1 MSATQGGEAG
11 MIRKLPE
18 LVINQIAA
26 GEVVQRPANAVKE
39 LIENSLDAQATQI
52 TISARAGGLKLLQ
65 VQDNG
70 KGIARADMDIVCERH
85 TTSKLREL
93 EDLQTIASFGFR
105 GEALASVSHVAHVSL
120 TSRTAD
126 APCAYTCE
134 YADGKPKA
142 PTRLCAGNAGTTV
155 TVEDLFFNQPT
166 RTTALKS
173 ATDELNKIA
182 DVVTR
187 YAVHNPAVSFTL
199 RRFGAGSDLRTPGS
213 GTVPAAITALFGS
226 TVAKDM
232 VALETK
238 SAKLFFELRGWLA
251 RPLFLGP
258 VANGGRSSKKSMFML
273 FINERS
279 VECRQLKQAID
290 LLFSTQDV
298 VCPLVYLDLKIDP
311 RRVDVN
317 CHPTKNHVQFL
328 DQTAVFERVQEVIED
343 ALTGCVQQSR
353 CHATLSASPSGGRPM
368 TNQSIT
374 EFCSTSKKETT
385 TTVVVSEELGGP
397 SLNKISSDAPKKLYD
412 HQLIRTDS
420 SEQRLTA
427 FLTPNAN
434 APDSSSSSAL
444 FTQLSQSTTR
454 RVCVELN
461 ASQQNKSPASNL
473 GENGGSQSTSQR
485 SEGAIVTSDI
495 VIELEGAY
503 GEETGEP
510 TWRRVQL
517 QSIDTLRRKVC
528 QTASAT
534 LRDLFKSHTFVGCV
548 DPRRALIQH
557 LTTLYMVDVE
567 KLSEELFYQVLL
579 FRFGNFGSFKL
590 TEWPLLSE
598 LYEMALAAGDD
609 GVAEKEAESP
619 AAFLDLLRQFGP
631 MLQDYYSLSISDEN
645 RLVAVPSILSNYYP
659 QLEGLPQLVY
669 DLAVKVQ
676 WDEEQS
682 CLEGV
687 CRSLSRFFAHHAL
700 FCDGEMHSALGHS
713 APWREIVE
721 MVLFPAFKAK
731 LLPPSSFLNDGT
743 ITQMADLKDLY
754 RVFERC

>member
-1 MSATQGGEAG
+1 MSATQGGDAG

-199 RRFGAGSDLRTPGS
+199 RRFGAGNDLRTPGY

-226 TVAKDM
+226 TVAKVRHGSIGDEERE
-232 VALETK
+232 VV
-238 SAKLFFELRGWLA
+238 LRAAGVLA

-328 DQTAVFERVQEVIED
+328 DQTAVFERVQEV
-343 ALTGCVQQSR
+343 
-353 CHATLSASPSGGRPM
+353 
-368 TNQSIT
+368 N
-374 EFCSTSKKETT
+374 
-385 TTVVVSEELGGP
+385 
-397 SLNKISSDAPKKLYD
+397 
-412 HQLIRTDS
+412 
-420 SEQRLTA
+420 
-427 FLTPNAN
+427 FL
-434 APDSSSSSAL
+434 
-444 FTQLSQSTTR
+444 
-454 RVCVELN
+454 
-461 ASQQNKSPASNL
+461 
-473 GENGGSQSTSQR
+473 
-485 SEGAIVTSDI
+485 
-495 VIELEGAY
+495 
-503 GEETGEP
+503 
-510 TWRRVQL
+510 
-517 QSIDTLRRKVC
+517 
-528 QTASAT
+528 
-534 LRDLFKSHTFVGCV
+534 
-548 DPRRALIQH
+548 
-557 LTTLYMVDVE
+557 DVE
-567 KLSEELFYQVLL
+567 VEGLGTIVVCLA
-579 FRFGNFGSFKL
+579 
-590 TEWPLLSE
+590 
-598 LYEMALAAGDD
+598 ALA
-609 GVAEKEAESP
+609 
-619 AAFLDLLRQFGP
+619 LRF
-631 MLQDYYSLSISDEN
+631 
-645 RLVAVPSILSNYYP
+645 V
-659 QLEGLPQLVY
+659 
-669 DLAVKVQ
+669 
-676 WDEEQS
+676 
-682 CLEGV
+682 
-687 CRSLSRFFAHHAL
+687 
-700 FCDGEMHSALGHS
+700 
-713 APWREIVE
+713 
-721 MVLFPAFKAK
+721 
-731 LLPPSSFLNDGT
+731 
-743 ITQMADLKDLY
+743 
-754 RVFERC
+754 